1 MRSTRPHL
9 PAAAPASGVP
19 AVIARLLFVCAIVI
33 AVGACGPSEMGTED
47 VRTDALAPESVD
59 TPTAPA
65 DAAGMQRHV
74 VTFRFGEDVPAA
86 RIADI
91 TARFAALRDSIPGIT
106 AFEHGV
112 NNSPEGLNKDITHVY
127 LLTFAD
133 AAARDAYLPH
143 PAHQRFVELL
153 DGAVAD
159 VFVIDYLIEG

>member
-1 MRSTRPHL
+1 MRLL
-9 PAAAPASGVP
+9 PAFTLTTFAAASAMAVLSACGPEQMGDAGTDVPQPASG
-19 AVIARLLFVCAIVI
+19 
-33 AVGACGPSEMGTED
+33 T
-47 VRTDALAPESVD
+47 
-59 TPTAPA
+59 
-65 DAAGMQRHV
+65 QRHV
-74 VTFRFGEDVPAA
+74 VAFRYAPGVPPE
-86 RIADI
+86 RIAAV
-91 TARFAALRDSIPGIT
+91 TARFAALQDSIPGIT

-159 VFVIDYLIEG
+159 AFVIDYLITD

>member
-1 MRSTRPHL
+1 MRSPSIFPL
-9 PAAAPASGVP
+9 AAL
-19 AVIARLLFVCAIVI
+19 AVATLVA
-33 AVGACGPSEMGTED
+33 ACGPEQMGEPD
-47 VRTDALAPESVD
+47 VRPAALETTAEA
-59 TPTAPA
+59 TPGPTTLP
-65 DAAGMQRHV
+65 GTQRHV
-74 VTFRFGEDVPAA
+74 VTFKYGDGVPAD
-86 RIADI
+86 RIGDI

-153 DGAVAD
+153 DGAVED
-159 VFVIDYLIEG
+159 VFVIDYLVEE

>member
-1 MRSTRPHL
+1 MRHPL
-9 PAAAPASGVP
+9 PLLAAALATAAFS
-19 AVIARLLFVCAIVI
+19 AVLLA
-33 AVGACGPSEMGTED
+33 ACGPEQMGDTG
-47 VRTDALAPESVD
+47 THPASPTTSGNADASAAD
-59 TPTAPA
+59 APA
-65 DAAGMQRHV
+65 TPVGAQRHV
-74 VTFRFGEDVPAA
+74 VTFKYGAGVPPN

-91 TARFAALRDSIPGIT
+91 TERFAALRDSIPGVT

-153 DGAVAD
+153 DGAVED
-159 VFVIDYLIEG
+159 VFVIDYLVEE